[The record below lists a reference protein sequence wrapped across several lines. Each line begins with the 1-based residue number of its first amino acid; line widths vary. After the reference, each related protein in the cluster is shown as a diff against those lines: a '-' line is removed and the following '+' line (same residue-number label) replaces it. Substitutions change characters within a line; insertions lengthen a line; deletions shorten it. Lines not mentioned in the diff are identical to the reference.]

1 MQDNP
6 DSYYNPV
13 QHNPGWMRWTGW
25 AITIVVT
32 LFLVLDTGM
41 KLAVLPVVGETL
53 SALGWSDDPFVVRG
67 LGILLGTGML
77 LYLWPRTAILGA
89 ILLTGYLGGAV
100 ATHARLGNP
109 LPTHTLFGVYIG
121 VLIWVSLWLRLPSL
135 RAMIPFMTQEEE

>member
-6 DSYYNPV
+6 DSYYNPA

-121 VLIWVSLWLRLPSL
+121 VLIWASLWLRLPAL
-135 RAMIPFMTQEEE
+135 RAMIPFMAQEEE